1 MTTDSLSEQT
11 LVRTALEGLFSGD
24 QRAAAHSLAAQARF
38 ETVGEGQVLMAEGA
52 AADDLFVLCAGRLH
66 VYGRDGSGA
75 LGLVASIEQAGQ
87 VVGEQAFIDDRKFR
101 NATLIALQ
109 SGRVARIPGDAFRE
123 HLARD
128 QAALARLSAI
138 GTQQFE
144 HRLSALALELDDSLG
159 AALSQSAPRACQFDA
174 GESLFTAGE
183 PALHAFLIVSG
194 QIGLTN
200 PHNGKTEA
208 RLGRGLTLGVDA
220 VASGGEHPLN
230 AVALE
235 PSEVVALSDV
245 AISALLEQTAADA
258 PAGGGFALGQGIQT
272 SSTHVALSSTSR
284 DLGGACITTDFLAP
298 AGGVVRVKHYPE
310 RGQTYALIKGAD
322 VAAAQVIATP
332 QGDRLLTLDPE
343 TGDVWGLSAPSD
355 WTDLPRAIDLLL
367 QRQQLSAIEQEAF
380 ARHGRLLIGDRAG
393 GEGALSGMV
402 CSCRAVTAIQ
412 LQDLAAEGAS
422 VDDMVA
428 RTGAGT
434 VCGGCKD
441 LLPLFTQTAQETLCW
456 IAPETLPGGVVRVRL
471 NFGSNDGNA
480 EKKAEL
486 ARLSRAKA
494 GDFIRVSAMVRGQW
508 LQRPYTLTDWDDS
521 SLEITVKLEDRGQF
535 SDWLRAAAP
544 GDLVKVGTPEGHA
557 YGIEGETRPL
567 VFIVAG
573 IGVTPALAAVRKLV
587 GTRALDVRYVFRD
600 PAEATGLSQ
609 LQSLAQAGEISLA
622 TFATGASG
630 GAGGGR
636 PSVDALIEDIDAMGP
651 AQVVVCGP
659 EGFNAP
665 LREALA
671 PLSNIEVFVEDFQET
686 IGRGVNPGAG
696 NGKGTAHAIR
706 SPDFIP
712 ERPRESLFTRKTPGT
727 MAEEAE
733 DFLREFYRSE
743 RPGEDPAERL
753 GTVRE
758 AIGTQGSWRKTAE
771 ELAFAAQ
778 VAWRNAPRCIG
789 RLYWKGLHLRD
800 GRDLQTADEIA
811 LALFEHMRFAF
822 NGGAI
827 RPAITVFDPSG
838 QDGQAPRIWNPQL
851 QLYAGYR
858 LRSGQQ
864 VGDPGQNALTEAIMA
879 LGWEPSGSRFEILPL
894 VIQGI
899 DGRPRIFELPD
910 DVRHE
915 VPLSHPGYPAFS
927 AMKLRWHAVPYV
939 SDLRL
944 DAGGIT
950 YPFAPFNGWFMNTE
964 IAARNLT
971 DHNRYDLLEPV
982 AEAMGLDRRN
992 DRDLWRDKALIML
1005 NEAVIGSF
1013 DEAGVRLADH
1023 HNATRDFVE
1032 FCRAEQRAGREV
1044 FGEWMWLV
1052 PPVSASL
1059 SPLYQQPF
1067 ANISVKPAYA
1077 YQRAVWKP
1085 APTV

>member
-1 MTTDSLSEQT
+1 M
-11 LVRTALEGLFSGD
+11 
-24 QRAAAHSLAAQARF
+24 
-38 ETVGEGQVLMAEGA
+38 
-52 AADDLFVLCAGRLH
+52 
-66 VYGRDGSGA
+66 
-75 LGLVASIEQAGQ
+75 
-87 VVGEQAFIDDRKFR
+87 VGEQAFIDDRKFR

-128 QAALARLSAI
+128 KAALTRLSAI
-138 GTQQFE
+138 GTRQLE

-159 AALSQSAPRACQFDA
+159 AALSQSAPRARQFDA

-183 PALHAFLIVSG
+183 PALHAFVIVSG

-220 VASGGEHPLN
+220 VASGGEHPRN

-245 AISALLEQTAADA
+245 ATAALWEQTAVDA

-322 VAAAQVIATP
+322 VAAARVIATP

-343 TGDVWGLSAPSD
+343 RGDVWGLSAPSD
-355 WTDLPRAIDLLL
+355 WADLPRAIDLLL
-367 QRQQLSAIEQEAF
+367 QGQQLSAIQQEAF
-380 ARHGRLLIGDRAG
+380 TQHGRLLVGDNADG
-393 GEGALSGMV
+393 DGVLSGMV

-412 LQDLAAEGAS
+412 LQDMAAEGAS
-422 VDDMVA
+422 VEDMVA

-441 LLPLFTQTAQETLCW
+441 MLPLFTQTAQETLCW
-456 IAPETLPGGVVRVRL
+456 IEPETLPGGVVRVRL
-471 NFGSNDGNA
+471 NLGNGA
-480 EKKAEL
+480 SAA
-486 ARLSRAKA
+486 ARSVLETAKV
-494 GDFIRVSAMVRGQW
+494 GDFVRVSAMVKGQW
-508 LQRPYTLTDWDDS
+508 LQRPYTLTDWDERG
-521 SLEITVKLEDRGQF
+521 LEITVKLEDPGQF
-535 SDWLRAAAP
+535 SDWLRAAVP

-557 YGIEGETRPL
+557 YGVEGDARPL

-573 IGVTPALAAVRKLV
+573 IGVTPALAAVRKLA
-587 GTRALDVRYVFRD
+587 GTRAIDVRYVYRD

-609 LQSLAQAGEISLA
+609 LQSLARTGDISLA
-622 TFATGASG
+622 TFATGTSG
-630 GAGGGR
+630 EAGGQR
-636 PSVDALIEDIDAMGP
+636 PSVEALIDGISAMGP

-659 EGFNAP
+659 EGFNNP

-671 PLSNIEVFVEDFQET
+671 SIAGAEVFVEDFQET
-686 IGRGVNPGAG
+686 IGRGVNTGAA
-696 NGKGTAHAIR
+696 TEHAIR
-706 SPDFIP
+706 PRGFVPD
-712 ERPRESLFTRKTPGT
+712 RARDSLFTRKAPGT

-743 RPGEDPAERL
+743 RPDDDPTERL
-753 GTVRE
+753 GTVME
-758 AIGTQGSWRKTAE
+758 AIGTQGSWRKTAD

-800 GRDLQTADEIA
+800 GRDLQTADDIA

-822 NGGAI
+822 NGGSI
-827 RPAITVFDPSG
+827 RPAITVFDPG
-838 QDGQAPRIWNPQL
+838 GPKGQAPRIWNPQL

-864 VGDPGQNALTEAIMA
+864 IGDPAQNALTEAIMA

-894 VIQGI
+894 VIQGS

-915 VPLSHPGYPAFS
+915 VQLSHPGYQTFN
-927 AMKLRWHAVPYV
+927 AMKLRWHAVPFV
-939 SDLRL
+939 SDMRL
-944 DAGGIT
+944 DAGGIH
-950 YPFAPFNGWFMNTE
+950 YPFAPFNGWFVNTE

-971 DHNRYDLLEPV
+971 DHNRYNLLEKV
-982 AEAMGLDRRN
+982 AETMGLDQRSE
-992 DRDLWRDKALIML
+992 RDLWRDKALIML

-1013 DEAGVRLADH
+1013 DKAGVRLADH
-1023 HNATRDFVE
+1023 HSATRDFVE
-1032 FCRAEQRAGREV
+1032 FCRVEQRAGREV

-1077 YQRAVWKP
+1077 YQRAVWR
-1085 APTV
+1085 

>member
-1 MTTDSLSEQT
+1 MTTESLSEQT
-11 LVRTALEGLFSGD
+11 LVRAALEGLFSGD
-24 QRAAAHSLAAQARF
+24 QRASAHSLAAQARF
-38 ETVGEGQVLMAEGA
+38 ETVGEGQVLMTEGA

-66 VYGRDGSGA
+66 VYARDGSGA
-75 LGLVASIEQAGQ
+75 LGLVASIEQPGQ

-128 QAALARLSAI
+128 QAALARLSAV
-138 GTQQFE
+138 GARQLE

-159 AALSQSAPRACQFDA
+159 AALTQSAPRARQFEA
-174 GESLFTAGE
+174 GESLFIAGE
-183 PALHAFLIVSG
+183 PARQAYLIVSG

-220 VASGGEHPLN
+220 VISGGEHPLN

-235 PSEVVALSDV
+235 PTEVVALSDA
-245 AISALLEQTAADA
+245 AIEALSDQTAADA
-258 PAGGGFALGQGIQT
+258 TPGGGLALGQGIQR

-322 VAAAQVIATP
+322 VAGARVIAAP
-332 QGDRLLTLDPE
+332 AGDRLLTLDPD
-343 TGDVWGLSAPSD
+343 TGEVRGLSAPSD

-367 QRQQLSAIEQEAF
+367 QRQQLSAIQQEAF
-380 ARHGRLLIGDRAG
+380 AQHGRLLVGDHAD
-393 GEGALSGMV
+393 GEGSLSGTV

-412 LQDLAAEGAS
+412 LQDMAAEGAS
-422 VDDMVA
+422 VEDMIA

-434 VCGGCKD
+434 VCGGCRD
-441 LLPLFTQTAQETLCW
+441 MLPLFTQTAKETLCW
-456 IAPETLPGGVVRVRL
+456 IEPETLPGGVVRVRL
-471 NFGSNDGNA
+471 NMGNGA
-480 EKKAEL
+480 SGA
-486 ARLSRAKA
+486 ARSSLETAKV
-494 GDFIRVSAMVRGQW
+494 GDFVRVSAMVKGQW
-508 LQRPYTLTDWDDS
+508 LQRPYTLTDWDDR
-521 SLEITVKLEDRGQF
+521 SLEITVKLEDPGQF

-557 YGIEGETRPL
+557 YGVEGDARPL

-573 IGVTPALAAVRKLV
+573 IGVTPALAAVRKLA
-587 GTRALDVRYVFRD
+587 GTRALDVRYVYRD
-600 PAEATGLSQ
+600 PAEATGLPQ
-609 LQSLAQAGEISLA
+609 LQSLARAGDISLA
-622 TFATGASG
+622 TFATGTSG
-630 GAGGGR
+630 EARGQR
-636 PSVDALIEDIDAMGP
+636 PSVEALIDGIRTMGP

-659 EGFNAP
+659 KGFNHP

-671 PLSNIEVFVEDFQET
+671 SVADAEVFVEDFQET
-686 IGRGVNPGAG
+686 IGRGVNTGAAA
-696 NGKGTAHAIR
+696 AHAIR
-706 SPDFIP
+706 SPGFIP
-712 ERPRESLFTRKTPGT
+712 DRARESLFTRKAPGT

-743 RPGEDPAERL
+743 RPDDDPTERL
-753 GTVRE
+753 GTVME
-758 AIGTQGSWRKTAE
+758 AIGSQGSWRKTAD

-778 VAWRNAPRCIG
+778 LAWRNAPRCIG

-800 GRDLQTADEIA
+800 GRDLQTADDIA
-811 LALFEHMRFAF
+811 RALFEHMRFAF

-827 RPAITVFDPSG
+827 RPAITVFDHGGPE
-838 QDGQAPRIWNPQL
+838 GQAPRIWNPQL

-864 VGDPGQNALTEAIMA
+864 VGDPAQNALTEAIMA
-879 LGWEPSGSRFEILPL
+879 LGWEPSGSQFEILPL
-894 VIQGI
+894 VIQGS
-899 DGRPRIFELPD
+899 DGHPQLFELPE
-910 DVRHE
+910 DVRYE
-915 VPLSHPGYPAFS
+915 VPLIHPGYPAFS
-927 AMKLRWHAVPYV
+927 AMKLRWHAVPFV
-939 SDLRL
+939 ADLRL

-964 IAARNLT
+964 IAARNLI
-971 DHNRYDLLEPV
+971 DHNRYNLLEAV
-982 AEAMGLDRRN
+982 AEAMGLDQRN
-992 DRDLWRDKALIML
+992 ERDLWRDKALIML
-1005 NEAVIGSF
+1005 NEAVIASY
-1013 DEAGVRLADH
+1013 DDAGVRLADH
-1023 HNATRDFVE
+1023 HNATLDFVE

-1077 YQRAVWKP
+1077 RQP
-1085 APTV
+1085 AIWTSKDPAADHP

>member
-1 MTTDSLSEQT
+1 MTTDSLSEQS
-11 LVRTALEGLFSGD
+11 LVRAALEGLFSGD

-138 GTQQFE
+138 GTQQLE

-159 AALSQSAPRACQFDA
+159 AALSQSAPRARQFDA

-208 RLGRGLTLGVDA
+208 RLGRGLTLGVYA

-245 AISALLEQTAADA
+245 AISALWEQTAADT

-380 ARHGRLLIGDRAG
+380 ARHGRLLIGDRAS

-456 IAPETLPGGVVRVRL
+456 IAPQTLPGGVVQVRL

-508 LQRPYTLTDWDDS
+508 LQRPYTLTDWDHS

-557 YGIEGETRPL
+557 YSNEGETRPL

-573 IGVTPALAAVRKLV
+573 IGVTPALAAVRKLA
-587 GTRALDVRYVFRD
+587 GQRALDV
-600 PAEATGLSQ
+600 
-609 LQSLAQAGEISLA
+609 
-622 TFATGASG
+622 
-630 GAGGGR
+630 
-636 PSVDALIEDIDAMGP
+636 
-651 AQVVVCGP
+651 
-659 EGFNAP
+659 
-665 LREALA
+665 LR
-671 PLSNIEVFVEDFQET
+671 
-686 IGRGVNPGAG
+686 
-696 NGKGTAHAIR
+696 
-706 SPDFIP
+706 
-712 ERPRESLFTRKTPGT
+712 
-727 MAEEAE
+727 
-733 DFLREFYRSE
+733 
-743 RPGEDPAERL
+743 
-753 GTVRE
+753 
-758 AIGTQGSWRKTAE
+758 
-771 ELAFAAQ
+771 
-778 VAWRNAPRCIG
+778 
-789 RLYWKGLHLRD
+789 
-800 GRDLQTADEIA
+800 
-811 LALFEHMRFAF
+811 
-822 NGGAI
+822 
-827 RPAITVFDPSG
+827 
-838 QDGQAPRIWNPQL
+838 
-851 QLYAGYR
+851 
-858 LRSGQQ
+858 
-864 VGDPGQNALTEAIMA
+864 
-879 LGWEPSGSRFEILPL
+879 
-894 VIQGI
+894 
-899 DGRPRIFELPD
+899 
-910 DVRHE
+910 
-915 VPLSHPGYPAFS
+915 VP
-927 AMKLRWHAVPYV
+927 
-939 SDLRL
+939 
-944 DAGGIT
+944 
-950 YPFAPFNGWFMNTE
+950 
-964 IAARNLT
+964 
-971 DHNRYDLLEPV
+971 
-982 AEAMGLDRRN
+982 
-992 DRDLWRDKALIML
+992 
-1005 NEAVIGSF
+1005 
-1013 DEAGVRLADH
+1013 
-1023 HNATRDFVE
+1023 
-1032 FCRAEQRAGREV
+1032 
-1044 FGEWMWLV
+1044 
-1052 PPVSASL
+1052 
-1059 SPLYQQPF
+1059 
-1067 ANISVKPAYA
+1067 
-1077 YQRAVWKP
+1077 
-1085 APTV
+1085 

>member
-1 MTTDSLSEQT
+1 MTTDSLNEHN
-11 LVRTALEGLFSGD
+11 LVRAALESLFSGD
-24 QRAAAHSLAAQARF
+24 QHAAAHSLAAQARI

-128 QAALARLSAI
+128 KAALARLSAI
-138 GTQQFE
+138 GTRQLE

-159 AALSQSAPRACQFDA
+159 AVLSQSAPRARQFDA

-183 PALHAFLIVSG
+183 PALHAFVIVSG

-208 RLGRGLTLGVDA
+208 RLGRGLTLGIDA

-245 AISALLEQTAADA
+245 AIAALWEQTAADA

-322 VAAAQVIATP
+322 VAAARVIATP

-343 TGDVWGLSAPSD
+343 SGDVWGLSAPSD
-355 WTDLPRAIDLLL
+355 WADLPRAIDLML
-367 QRQQLSAIEQEAF
+367 QGQQLSAIQQEAF
-380 ARHGRLLIGDRAG
+380 AQHGRLLVGDHAG
-393 GEGALSGMV
+393 GESSLSGMV

-412 LQDLAAEGAS
+412 LQDMAAEGAS
-422 VDDMVA
+422 VGEMVD

-456 IAPETLPGGVVRVRL
+456 IEPETLPGGVVRVRL
-471 NFGSNDGNA
+471 NIGIG
-480 EKKAEL
+480 
-486 ARLSRAKA
+486 ARATERSVFETAKV
-494 GDFIRVSAMVRGQW
+494 GDFVRVSAMVKGHW

-557 YGIEGETRPL
+557 YGVEGETRPL

-573 IGVTPALAAVRKLV
+573 IGVTPALAAARKLA
-587 GTRALDVRYVFRD
+587 GTRTVDVRYVYRD

-609 LQSLAQAGEISLA
+609 LQSLARAGDISLA
-622 TFATGASG
+622 TFVTGTDGEAVG
-630 GAGGGR
+630 QR
-636 PSVDALIEDIDAMGP
+636 PSAEALIDGISVMGP

-659 EGFNAP
+659 EGFNNP

-671 PLSNIEVFVEDFQET
+671 SVADAEVFVEDFQET
-686 IGRGVNPGAG
+686 IGRVVNTGAA
-696 NGKGTAHAIR
+696 TVHAIR
-706 SPDFIP
+706 PRGFIP
-712 ERPRESLFTRKTPGT
+712 DRARESLFTRKAPGT

-743 RPGEDPAERL
+743 RPDDDPTERL
-753 GTVRE
+753 DNVME
-758 AIGTQGSWRKTAE
+758 AIGTQGSWRKTAD

-778 VAWRNAPRCIG
+778 LAWRNAPRCIG

-800 GRDLQTADEIA
+800 GRDLQTADDIA
-811 LALFEHMRFAF
+811 RALFEHMRFAF

-827 RPAITVFDPSG
+827 RPAITVFDHGGPE
-838 QDGQAPRIWNPQL
+838 GQAPRIWNPQL

-864 VGDPGQNALTEAIMA
+864 IGDPAQNALTEAIMA
-879 LGWEPSGSRFEILPL
+879 LGWEPSGSQFEILPL
-894 VIQGI
+894 VIQGS
-899 DGRPRIFELPD
+899 DEHPKVFELPH

-915 VPLSHPGYPAFS
+915 VPLSHPGYPAFN

-992 DRDLWRDKALIML
+992 DRGLWRDKALIML

-1085 APTV
+1085 APAV

>member
-11 LVRTALEGLFSGD
+11 LVRAALESLFSGD
-24 QRAAAHSLAAQARF
+24 QRAAAHSLAAQARI

-128 QAALARLSAI
+128 KAALTRLSAI
-138 GTQQFE
+138 GTRQLE

-159 AALSQSAPRACQFDA
+159 AALSQSAPRARQFDA

-183 PALHAFLIVSG
+183 PALHAFVIVSG

-220 VASGGEHPLN
+220 VASGGEHPRN

-245 AISALLEQTAADA
+245 ATAALWEQTAVDA

-322 VAAAQVIATP
+322 VAAARVIATP

-343 TGDVWGLSAPSD
+343 RGDVWGLSAPSD
-355 WTDLPRAIDLLL
+355 WADLPRAIDLLL
-367 QRQQLSAIEQEAF
+367 QGQQLSAIQQEAF
-380 ARHGRLLIGDRAG
+380 TQHGRLLVGDNADG
-393 GEGALSGMV
+393 DGVLSGMV

-412 LQDLAAEGAS
+412 LQDMAAEGAS
-422 VDDMVA
+422 VEDMVA

-441 LLPLFTQTAQETLCW
+441 MLPLFTQTAQETLCW
-456 IAPETLPGGVVRVRL
+456 IEPETLPGGVVRVRL
-471 NFGSNDGNA
+471 NLGNGA
-480 EKKAEL
+480 SAA
-486 ARLSRAKA
+486 ARSVLETAKV
-494 GDFIRVSAMVRGQW
+494 GDFVRVSAMVKGQW
-508 LQRPYTLTDWDDS
+508 LQRPYTLTDWDERG
-521 SLEITVKLEDRGQF
+521 LEITVKLEDPGQF
-535 SDWLRAAAP
+535 SDWLRAAVP

-557 YGIEGETRPL
+557 YGVEGDARPL

-573 IGVTPALAAVRKLV
+573 IGVTPALAAVRKLA
-587 GTRALDVRYVFRD
+587 GTRAIDVRYVYRD
-600 PAEATGLSQ
+600 PAEATGLSR
-609 LQSLAQAGEISLA
+609 LQSLARTGDISLA
-622 TFATGASG
+622 TFATGTSG
-630 GAGGGR
+630 EAGGQR
-636 PSVDALIEDIDAMGP
+636 PSVEALIDGISAMGP

-659 EGFNAP
+659 EGFNNP

-671 PLSNIEVFVEDFQET
+671 SIAGAEVFVEDFQET
-686 IGRGVNPGAG
+686 IGRGVNTGAA
-696 NGKGTAHAIR
+696 TEHAIR
-706 SPDFIP
+706 PRGFVPD
-712 ERPRESLFTRKTPGT
+712 RARDSLFTRKAPGT

-743 RPGEDPAERL
+743 RPDDDPTERL
-753 GTVRE
+753 GTVME
-758 AIGTQGSWRKTAE
+758 AIGTQGSWRKTTD
-771 ELAFAAQ
+771 ELAFAGQ
-778 VAWRNAPRCIG
+778 LAWRNAPRCIG

-800 GRDLQTADEIA
+800 GRDLQTADDIA
-811 LALFEHMRFAF
+811 LALFEHVRFAF
-822 NGGAI
+822 NGGSI
-827 RPAITVFDPSG
+827 RPAITVFDPG
-838 QDGQAPRIWNPQL
+838 GPKGQAPRIWNPQL

-864 VGDPGQNALTEAIMA
+864 IGDPAQNALTEAIMA

-894 VIQGI
+894 VIQGS

-915 VPLSHPGYPAFS
+915 VQLSHPGYQTFN
-927 AMKLRWHAVPYV
+927 AMKLRWHAVPFV
-939 SDLRL
+939 SDMRL
-944 DAGGIT
+944 DAGGIH
-950 YPFAPFNGWFMNTE
+950 YPFAPFNGWFVNTE

-971 DHNRYDLLEPV
+971 DHNRYNLLEKV
-982 AEAMGLDRRN
+982 AETMGLDQRSE
-992 DRDLWRDKALIML
+992 RDLWRDKALIML

-1013 DEAGVRLADH
+1013 DKAGVRLADH
-1023 HNATRDFVE
+1023 HSATRDFVE
-1032 FCRAEQRAGREV
+1032 FCRVEQRAGREV

-1077 YQRAVWKP
+1077 YQRAVWR
-1085 APTV
+1085 

>member
-1 MTTDSLSEQT
+1 LTTESLSEQT
-11 LVRTALEGLFSGD
+11 LVRVALEGLFSGE
-24 QRAAAHSLAAQARF
+24 QRVAAHSLAAQARF
-38 ETVGEGQVLMAEGA
+38 ETVGEGQVLMTEGA

-66 VYGRDGSGA
+66 VYARDGSGA
-75 LGLVASIEQAGQ
+75 LGLVASIEQPGQ
-87 VVGEQAFIDDRKFR
+87 VVGEQAFIEDRKFR

-109 SGRVARIPGDAFRE
+109 SGRVARIPGEAFRE
-123 HLARD
+123 HLAQD
-128 QAALARLSAI
+128 KAALARLSILGAR
-138 GTQQFE
+138 QLE
-144 HRLSALALELDDSLG
+144 HRLSALALELDGSLG
-159 AALSQSAPRACQFDA
+159 EALAQSVPRALQFEA
-174 GESLFTAGE
+174 GESLFVAGA
-183 PALHAFLIVSG
+183 PARRAYLIVSG

-220 VASGGEHPLN
+220 VISGGDYPLN

-235 PSEVVALSDV
+235 PTEVVELSGAAIAALSD
-245 AISALLEQTAADA
+245 EKGADA
-258 PAGGGFALGQGIQT
+258 APGIGLGLGQGIQT
-272 SSTHVALSSTSR
+272 SSTHVALSSASR

-310 RGQTYALIKGAD
+310 RGQTYALVKGAD
-322 VAAAQVIATP
+322 VAAARVIVTP
-332 QGDRLLTLDPE
+332 KGDRLLTLDPE
-343 TGDVWGLSAPSD
+343 TGDVLGLSAPSD
-355 WTDLPRAIDLLL
+355 WADLPRAIDLLL
-367 QRQQLSAIEQEAF
+367 RGQQLSAIQQEAF
-380 ARHGRLLIGDRAG
+380 AQHGRLLVGDNTNG
-393 GEGALSGMV
+393 DSVLTGMV

-412 LQDLAAEGAS
+412 LQDMAAEGAS
-422 VDDMVA
+422 VEDMVA

-441 LLPLFTQTAQETLCW
+441 MLPLFTQTAQETLCW
-456 IAPETLPGGVVRVRL
+456 IDPETLPGGVVRVRL
-471 NFGSNDGNA
+471 NFGDGANGPA
-480 EKKAEL
+480 NSL
-486 ARLSRAKA
+486 LSAAKV
-494 GDFIRVSAMVRGQW
+494 GDFVRVSAMVKGQW
-508 LQRPYTLTDWDDS
+508 LQRPYTLTDWDER
-521 SLEITVKLEDRGQF
+521 SLEITVKLEDPGQF

-557 YGIEGETRPL
+557 YGVEGETRPL

-573 IGVTPALAAVRKLV
+573 IGVTPALAAVRKLA

-609 LQSLAQAGEISLA
+609 LQSLARTGDISLT
-622 TFATGASG
+622 TFATGTSG
-630 GAGGGR
+630 EAGGQR
-636 PSVDALIEDIDAMGP
+636 PSVEALIDGIRTMGA

-659 EGFNAP
+659 EGFNSL

-671 PLSNIEVFVEDFQET
+671 SITGAEVFVEDFQET
-686 IGRGVNPGAG
+686 IGRSVNTGAD
-696 NGKGTAHAIR
+696 TAHTIR
-706 SPDFIP
+706 SPGFIP
-712 ERPRESLFTRKTPGT
+712 DRARESLFTRKAPGT

-743 RPGEDPAERL
+743 RPDDDPTERL
-753 GTVRE
+753 GTVME
-758 AIGTQGSWRKTAE
+758 AIGTQGSWRKTTD

-778 VAWRNAPRCIG
+778 LAWRNAPRCIG

-800 GRDLQTADEIA
+800 GRDLQTADDIA

-827 RPAITVFDPSG
+827 RPAITVFDHGAPE
-838 QDGQAPRIWNPQL
+838 GQAPRIWNPQL

-864 VGDPGQNALTEAIMA
+864 VGDPAQNALTEAIMA
-879 LGWEPSGSRFEILPL
+879 LGWEPSGSQFEILPL
-894 VIQGI
+894 VIQGS
-899 DGRPRIFELPD
+899 DGHPRVFELPL

-915 VPLSHPGYPAFS
+915 VPLSHPGYPNFNAL
-927 AMKLRWHAVPYV
+927 KLRWHAIPFV

-971 DHNRYDLLEPV
+971 DHNRYNLLETV
-982 AEAMGLDRRN
+982 ADAMGLDRRN
-992 DRDLWRDKALIML
+992 ERDLWRDKALIML
-1005 NEAVIGSF
+1005 NEGVIGSF
-1013 DEAGVRLADH
+1013 DKVGVRLADH
-1023 HNATRDFVE
+1023 HSATRDFVE

-1067 ANISVKPAYA
+1067 ANISVKPAYSH
-1077 YQRAVWKP
+1077 QRAVWR
-1085 APTV
+1085 